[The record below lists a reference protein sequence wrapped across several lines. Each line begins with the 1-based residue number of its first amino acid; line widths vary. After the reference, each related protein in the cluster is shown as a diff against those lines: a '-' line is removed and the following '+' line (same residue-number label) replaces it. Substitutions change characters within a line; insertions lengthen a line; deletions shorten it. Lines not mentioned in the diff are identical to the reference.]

1 MEVKMA
7 QTATLSVRTDKG
19 LKEKVSK
26 ILNQLGL
33 NHSTA
38 INIYYHHIL
47 THKGIPFEVKIPNK
61 TTLKAMEDLDKGINV
76 KKFDTAEALFED
88 LGI

>member
-1 MEVKMA
+1 MEVKMG

-19 LKEKVSK
+19 LKEKVGK
-26 ILNQLGL
+26 ILNELGL

-38 INIYYHHIL
+38 INIYYHQIL
-47 THKGIPFEVKIPNK
+47 TRKGIPFEVKIPNK
-61 TTLKAMEDLDKGINV
+61 TTLRAMEDLDKGKNV
-76 KKFDTAEALFED
+76 KRFDTAEELFED

>member
-1 MEVKMA
+1 MA

-19 LKEKVSK
+19 LKEKVGK
-26 ILNQLGL
+26 ILNRLGL

-47 THKGIPFEVKIPNK
+47 THQGIPFEVKIPNK
-61 TTLKAMEDLDKGINV
+61 TTLKAMEDLDKGKNV

>member
-19 LKEKVSK
+19 LKEKVGK

-47 THKGIPFEVKIPNK
+47 TYKGIPFEVKIPNK
-61 TTLKAMEDLDKGINV
+61 TTLKAMEDLEKGKNV